1 MYEKILIVFLI
12 ANIPILIFFEKI
24 IIQINIFDKADN
36 VRKLHKNNVA
46 LFGGVILFYNLFIFI
61 LLDFYFK
68 IELLNIHFNT
78 RELFSLILGINLFFL
93 IGLFDDKF
101 NLSPNKKLFL
111 NFFVIL
117 FLILLDENLVVR
129 ELNFSFFNVPIELRN
144 FSYMFTILCILL
156 LINALNMFDGINLQV
171 GSYCIIIFG
180 IFIFKNL
187 FTSLS
192 IILILSILLYLYF
205 NFKNKSFLGDSG
217 TQILAFLI
225 SYILIKSYNYE
236 NAFRPEEI
244 FVILSIPGLDMFRLF
259 LSRLIKGKNPFQPDR
274 NHIHHILLNKLKY
287 NLTFFTIQILI
298 IFNIVFYYLI
308 YTKII
313 ALILT
318 FTSYI
323 LLLILFTKNRNKI

>member
-1 MYEKILIVFLI
+1 
-12 ANIPILIFFEKI
+12 
-24 IIQINIFDKADN
+24 
-36 VRKLHKNNVA
+36 
-46 LFGGVILFYNLFIFI
+46 
-61 LLDFYFK
+61 
-68 IELLNIHFNT
+68 
-78 RELFSLILGINLFFL
+78 
-93 IGLFDDKF
+93 
-101 NLSPNKKLFL
+101 
-111 NFFVIL
+111 
-117 FLILLDENLVVR
+117 
-129 ELNFSFFNVPIELRN
+129 
-144 FSYMFTILCILL
+144 MFTILCILL

-205 NFKNKSFLGDSG
+205 NFKNKSFLGDIG

-259 LSRLIKGKNPFQPDR
+259 LFRLIKGKNPFQPDR